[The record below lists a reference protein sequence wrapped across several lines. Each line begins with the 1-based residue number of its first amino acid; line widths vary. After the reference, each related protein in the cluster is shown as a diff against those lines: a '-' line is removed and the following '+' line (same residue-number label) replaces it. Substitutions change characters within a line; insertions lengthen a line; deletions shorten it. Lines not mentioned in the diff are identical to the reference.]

1 MPEETGP
8 TQVVA
13 QYSYEA
19 TQPEDLE
26 FQAGDVILILS
37 KGNPA
42 LPAIGEG
49 RDLPALVRAWV
60 WPRDAEHLE
69 QLLLSSV
76 EVVGS
81 QHLPVRPKTQVFG
94 QTLDARS
101 SVDPTSLTGD
111 FDLFPQTLLSSKQT
125 VHAADLQSN
134 SLVQAVFTDSKALL
148 QVAVCDI

>member
-49 RDLPALVRAWV
+49 RDLPALVRA
-60 WPRDAEHLE
+60 
-69 QLLLSSV
+69 
-76 EVVGS
+76 
-81 QHLPVRPKTQVFG
+81 
-94 QTLDARS
+94 
-101 SVDPTSLTGD
+101 
-111 FDLFPQTLLSSKQT
+111 
-125 VHAADLQSN
+125 
-134 SLVQAVFTDSKALL
+134 
-148 QVAVCDI
+148 